1 MADRTK
7 RFRFTVLNAPA
18 DRLDSGNYKFSDA
31 DRVLLDRL
39 LTRAIEH
46 NHTGIQVEADR
57 YAPPALTVSTTG
69 GALPPNRGV
78 YYRYAIVDR
87 TGQEFV
93 ASPIVTLFTPTQ
105 VSAPPFAP
113 RLSTEQ
119 SGSLEEGTYV
129 YALSACTGDNRQE
142 TLLSPTASITTAGV
156 GGCRVDFPPPPSGAE
171 FFNVYRQGPREPEL
185 LYLTTMGPDDRYLVE
200 DGNNRTDPLR
210 TSPQANTTHTAN
222 SVQITL
228 PADVLPAGGSW
239 KLYRSYDPAHWDNS
253 LLDWIG
259 AFASYIDDGRATRAG
274 VPPESSA
281 AVGGA
286 PKIRLGI
293 DTTGT
298 PTSDRPQRHIPP
310 GHVQR
315 GPRRGGTR
323 QLVLGQ
329 RIRLDHPSRHAS
341 DHRTRQSAR
350 PAGHRGR
357 TGDAAHLDQPELV
370 ADHQLAD
377 TRHVRHRRRRDD
389 REPLHDR
396 ELQLRSRNQTAA
408 QRARPGSQRHAVAP
422 GSHRRPDVHGTRRPI
437 AFDLL
442 RLGDDLMP
450 RYTSRWGLSVLGS
463 GDSFQSDGFK
473 FTDADRRLI
482 DRLLTYAAEQ
492 HHHTGERSENLT
504 PTAGPTLNLS
514 TSGGTLASG
523 ARFYY
528 RYTIVDDIGNET
540 GPSPMGFIDTPAT
553 IETPGAPALA
563 YLSGTGG
570 LEPGGYSYVL
580 SAYRGASTQET
591 KAINS
596 SLINITGAYPTNEV
610 TLTLP
615 APPPGADGL
624 NVYRRTPRACTT
636 CTSPPW
642 WHRPQGRPGPTTAA
656 SKATATAASRRSTAR
671 AARTW

>member
-298 PTSDRPQRHIPP
+298 PPPTVLNATSHQVMFNADRAVEGPGNWYWVNEYDWITLLGMQATIGRGKAPDLQDIEVALEMQPTWTNQNWSPIINSPIPATSVIAVGETIGSRCTIGSYSFGPGTKLRLNVLAQGHSDMLSPQDLT
-310 GHVQR
+310 V
-315 GPRRGGTR
+315 
-323 QLVLGQ
+323 VLTFM
-329 RIRLDHPSRHAS
+329 A
-341 DHRTRQSAR
+341 
-350 PAGHRGR
+350 
-357 TGDAAHLDQPELV
+357 
-370 ADHQLAD
+370 
-377 TRHVRHRRRRDD
+377 RDD
-389 REPLHDR
+389 
-396 ELQLRSRNQTAA
+396 
-408 QRARPGSQRHAVAP
+408 
-422 GSHRRPDVHGTRRPI
+422 
-437 AFDLL
+437 
-442 RLGDDLMP
+442 
-450 RYTSRWGLSVLGS
+450 
-463 GDSFQSDGFK
+463 QS
-473 FTDADRRLI
+473 
-482 DRLLTYAAEQ
+482 
-492 HHHTGERSENLT
+492 
-504 PTAGPTLNLS
+504 PS
-514 TSGGTLASG
+514 TS
-523 ARFYY
+523 Y
-528 RYTIVDDIGNET
+528 VWET
-540 GPSPMGFIDTPAT
+540 T
-553 IETPGAPALA
+553 
-563 YLSGTGG
+563 
-570 LEPGGYSYVL
+570 
-580 SAYRGASTQET
+580 
-591 KAINS
+591 
-596 SLINITGAYPTNEV
+596 
-610 TLTLP
+610 
-615 APPPGADGL
+615 
-624 NVYRRTPRACTT
+624 
-636 CTSPPW
+636 
-642 WHRPQGRPGPTTAA
+642 
-656 SKATATAASRRSTAR
+656 
-671 AARTW
+671 